1 MTCGLAPNERPSLS
15 SLVPISPGGT
25 RTPLF
30 YVGAYLISILELAHL
45 GDELGPDQPLY
56 GLQPRG
62 LDGTEPPAERI
73 EDMAAHY
80 ISEMRSVQP
89 HGPYL
94 VGGHCSGSWVAFEI
108 ARQLEASGDEVA
120 GVLLVDLGPPGIEPP
135 KISAWRYVFHR
146 IKFFRADGRLWYA
159 LAWQAKIA
167 FNRILVRRVGR
178 DAERTTAEVQAAHHR
193 AHGSYEGGVV
203 GCDLVLIR
211 SDETIALG
219 DRSWFL
225 RWDEKTTGTLHVP
238 NSVVG
243 IHSDLLEQP
252 NVRVLASTMRGAI
265 DALTERNSVP
275 SSTSRAEIENAGT
288 SLPT

>member
-1 MTCGLAPNERPSLS
+1 LS
-15 SLVPISPGGT
+15 SLVPISPGGS

-30 YVGAYLISILELAHL
+30 YVGAYLISIRELTHL

-73 EDMAAHY
+73 EDMAAYY

-89 HGPYL
+89 QGPYL

-108 ARQLEASGDEVA
+108 ARQLEASGKEVA
-120 GVLLVDLGPPGIEPP
+120 GVLLVDLGPPGIERPQ
-135 KISAWRYVFHR
+135 ISAWRYVLHR
-146 IKFFRADGRLWYA
+146 IKFFKSDGRLWPA

-167 FNRILVRRVGR
+167 FNRVLVRRVGR
-178 DAERTTAEVQAAHHR
+178 NAVRTTAEVEAAHHR
-193 AHGSYEGGVV
+193 AHRSYEGGDVR
-203 GCDLVLIR
+203 CDLVLIR
-211 SDETIALG
+211 SEETIALG

-225 RWDEKTTGTLHVP
+225 RWDEKTSGTLHVP

-243 IHSDLLEQP
+243 IHSGLLEQP
-252 NVRVLASTMRGAI
+252 NVRVLASTMLEAI
-265 DALTERNSVP
+265 DTLTARNCVP
-275 SSTSRAEIENAGT
+275 RLDESC
-288 SLPT
+288 

>member
-1 MTCGLAPNERPSLS
+1 L
-15 SLVPISPGGT
+15 
-25 RTPLF
+25 
-30 YVGAYLISILELAHL
+30 
-45 GDELGPDQPLY
+45 
-56 GLQPRG
+56 
-62 LDGTEPPAERI
+62 
-73 EDMAAHY
+73 
-80 ISEMRSVQP
+80 
-89 HGPYL
+89 
-94 VGGHCSGSWVAFEI
+94 
-108 ARQLEASGDEVA
+108 
-120 GVLLVDLGPPGIEPP
+120 
-135 KISAWRYVFHR
+135 HR
-146 IKFFRADGRLWYA
+146 IKFFKADGRLWYA

-178 DAERTTAEVQAAHHR
+178 DAERTGAEVHAAHHR
-193 AHGSYEGGVV
+193 AHGSYGGGVV
-203 GCDLVLIR
+203 ACDLVLIR